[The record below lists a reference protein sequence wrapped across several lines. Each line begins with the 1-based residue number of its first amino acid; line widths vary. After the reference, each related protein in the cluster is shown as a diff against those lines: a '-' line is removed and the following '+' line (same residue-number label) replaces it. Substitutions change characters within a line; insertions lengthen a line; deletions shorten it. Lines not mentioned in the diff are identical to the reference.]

1 MYIAILIT
9 AAIVAGF
16 VIGLILGASILKVR
30 AERKIRR
37 ILIPHFTPEKKQR
50 WGQHWEPCHIWPQN
64 KWKLKHS

>member
-37 ILIPHFTPEKKQR
+37 I
-50 WGQHWEPCHIWPQN
+50 GQAMGIMGAAQLWPRALRLAD
-64 KWKLKHS
+64 KL